1 MGPIITLLRR
11 KRLALN
17 GSPKR
22 DRIITLALLAIL
34 LMSVSLFLSSPK
46 EADTIVV
53 TFPSGTTLETEVADT
68 PEKLLFG
75 LAFREALPPSTGM
88 LYIFETTGTHRVNTR
103 QYKVAVDMIWLD
115 ESRHV
120 IQLLENVP
128 PCSSETCPT
137 YGPGSEPVR
146 YVIQTAAGFVRRE
159 GLQANS
165 ELKFALRM

>member
-1 MGPIITLLRR
+1 VVEE
-11 KRLALN
+11 KRLAPGGN
-17 GSPKR
+17 PKR

-75 LAFREALPPSTGM
+75 LAFREALPPNTGM
-88 LYIFETTGTHRVNTR
+88 LYIFETTGTHRVNTK

-120 IQLLENVP
+120 IQLFENVP
-128 PCSSETCPT
+128 PCSNDTCPT

-159 GLQANS
+159 GLQANT